1 MIRRA
6 ILIESSNVAGQT
18 ELPGARIDVRKWR
31 EFLKSD
37 LGGAWTDDEI
47 TTLNKPWPSQVQ
59 TALTLGPDCYCFVA
73 FSGHGCDGAVVLH
86 DHYQEFPISSLK
98 PKTNRAA
105 IVIDACRGPAELV
118 SFSASRKVAM
128 ANEYLGEAVAIQA
141 GQAKSLEQSPYAR
154 ALVVLNRLTRT
165 SNHRTHWDTAL
176 QSTLTGTVE
185 MLACAKGQDSNEHR
199 FSGGYYTTL
208 LMQSADRWDQ
218 RSTQPGTHSTKD
230 AHDYAASLLPPQQTP
245 EYSPSWLD
253 FPFAVKI

>member
-1 MIRRA
+1 
-6 ILIESSNVAGQT
+6 
-18 ELPGARIDVRKWR
+18 
-31 EFLKSD
+31 
-37 LGGAWTDDEI
+37 
-47 TTLNKPWPSQVQ
+47 
-59 TALTLGPDCYCFVA
+59 
-73 FSGHGCDGAVVLH
+73 
-86 DHYQEFPISSLK
+86 
-98 PKTNRAA
+98 
-105 IVIDACRGPAELV
+105 
-118 SFSASRKVAM
+118 M